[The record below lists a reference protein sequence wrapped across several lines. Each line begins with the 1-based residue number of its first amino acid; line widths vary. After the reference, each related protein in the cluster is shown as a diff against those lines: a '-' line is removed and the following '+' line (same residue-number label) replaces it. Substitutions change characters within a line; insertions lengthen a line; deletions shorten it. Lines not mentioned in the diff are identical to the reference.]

1 MCTSNLKVIS
11 LQMGLPVVC
20 KSNYHTITAM
30 TSCPLFQMEIRFLIN
45 KVGLQE
51 TGWNKMSVYICI
63 SI

>member
-11 LQMGLPVVC
+11 LQMGLVC

-45 KVGLQE
+45 KVGLH
-51 TGWNKMSVYICI
+51 
-63 SI
+63 SIRLSPS